1 MRNKNLYTRLKPE
14 YLDIIL
20 ENKKGLHFSLK
31 TVKTRLKEE
40 DFFINLTVSDLDR
53 LSSLLD
59 TPITNIN
66 ISKLFKNV

>member
-31 TVKTRLKEE
+31 TIKTRLKEE
-40 DFFINLTVSDLDR
+40 DFFINLKVSDLDR

-59 TPITNIN
+59 TPITNLN
-66 ISKLFKNV
+66 ISKLFENV

>member
-1 MRNKNLYTRLKPE
+1 MRNNNLYTRLKPE

-20 ENKKGLHFSLK
+20 ENKKGLDFSLK

-66 ISKLFKNV
+66 ISKLFENV

>member
-1 MRNKNLYTRLKPE
+1 YTRLKPE

-31 TVKTRLKEE
+31 TIKTRLKEE
-40 DFFINLTVSDLDR
+40 DFFINLKVSDLDR

-59 TPITNIN
+59 TPITNLN
-66 ISKLFKNV
+66 ISKLFENV

>member
-20 ENKKGLHFSLK
+20 ENKKGLDFSLK
-31 TVKTRLKEE
+31 TIKTRLKEE
-40 DFFINLTVSDLDR
+40 DFFINLKVSDLDR

-66 ISKLFKNV
+66 ISNLFQNV